1 MEAKDFYLSKPWL
14 KFYPS
19 GVPPTIELPEV
30 PVTALFD
37 RAAEKYGSRTALIFY
52 GEDIKYRQL
61 REAADRFA
69 AALAGLGVGKG
80 QKVALYLLNSPQFVI
95 AYLGILKAGAV
106 VSPVSPVYTSIE
118 LKHQLRDCGAKTIVC
133 QGILYDNVQKTGLE
147 MENVILTGIE
157 EYLPPVT
164 RLLGKG
170 VLKRRF
176 GERSKPPEEIYR
188 REGFFKFQDLLRKYP
203 PRPPAVDIDPRADLA
218 SLPYTGGTTGPS
230 KGVLLTHAN
239 LVACQQQIQA
249 FWSPKIEE
257 GKEVVMAFLPFYHIY
272 GQVALML
279 NSLISG
285 LTLVLFTTPDYDEI
299 LYAAEKYGAT
309 VFYGVPTI
317 YEFLREYEKT
327 ARVNWKRV
335 KVIVCGADTLHEKT
349 VEGWRQ
355 RTGTGI
361 SEGYGM
367 TETSAVS
374 HITPPDRPK
383 VGSFGVPIPNVLAA
397 IVDPETNAFLPPGE
411 VGELIISGPNIMEGY
426 WQQPEETAR
435 TLVEL
440 EGRKWL
446 KTGDLARMD
455 EEGYFFFYDRKKD
468 LIKYKGYSV
477 FAREVEE
484 VLYGHPQVKMAGV
497 IGVPDPKV
505 GQIIKANVVL
515 FSEARGKVSEEE
527 IIAYCRERLAHY
539 KVPQIVEFRGE
550 LPKTDVGKVSRRE
563 LREEAEGL

>member
-1 MEAKDFYLSKPWL
+1 
-14 KFYPS
+14 
-19 GVPPTIELPEV
+19 
-30 PVTALFD
+30 
-37 RAAEKYGSRTALIFY
+37 
-52 GEDIKYRQL
+52 
-61 REAADRFA
+61 
-69 AALAGLGVGKG
+69 
-80 QKVALYLLNSPQFVI
+80 
-95 AYLGILKAGAV
+95 
-106 VSPVSPVYTSIE
+106 
-118 LKHQLRDCGAKTIVC
+118 
-133 QGILYDNVQKTGLE
+133 
-147 MENVILTGIE
+147 
-157 EYLPPVT
+157 
-164 RLLGKG
+164 
-170 VLKRRF
+170 
-176 GERSKPPEEIYR
+176 
-188 REGFFKFQDLLRKYP
+188 
-203 PRPPAVDIDPRADLA
+203 
-218 SLPYTGGTTGPS
+218 
-230 KGVLLTHAN
+230 
-239 LVACQQQIQA
+239 
-249 FWSPKIEE
+249 
-257 GKEVVMAFLPFYHIY
+257 PFYHIY

-285 LTLVLFTTPDYDEI
+285 LALVLFTTPDYDEI
-299 LYAAEKYGAT
+299 LYAAEKYNAT

-397 IVDPETNAFLPPGE
+397 IVDPDTNAFLPPGE

-435 TLVEL
+435 TLIEL

-455 EEGYFFFYDRKKD
+455 EDGYFFFYDRKKD

-484 VLYGHPQVKMAGV
+484 VLYSHPQVKMAGV

>member
-19 GVPPTIELPEV
+19 GVPSTIELPEV

-52 GEDIKYRQL
+52 GEDLKYRQL

-133 QGILYDNVQKTGLE
+133 QDILYDNVQKTGLE

-157 EYLPPVT
+157 EFLPPVT

-188 REGFFKFQDLLRKYP
+188 RAGFYKFQDLLKKYP

-249 FWSPKIEE
+249 FWAPKIEE

-285 LTLVLFTTPDYDEI
+285 LALVLFTTPDYDEI
-299 LYAAEKYGAT
+299 LYAAEKYNAT

-383 VGSFGVPIPNVLAA
+383 VGSFG
-397 IVDPETNAFLPPGE
+397 
-411 VGELIISGPNIMEGY
+411 
-426 WQQPEETAR
+426 
-435 TLVEL
+435 
-440 EGRKWL
+440 
-446 KTGDLARMD
+446 
-455 EEGYFFFYDRKKD
+455 
-468 LIKYKGYSV
+468 
-477 FAREVEE
+477 
-484 VLYGHPQVKMAGV
+484 
-497 IGVPDPKV
+497 
-505 GQIIKANVVL
+505 
-515 FSEARGKVSEEE
+515 
-527 IIAYCRERLAHY
+527 
-539 KVPQIVEFRGE
+539 
-550 LPKTDVGKVSRRE
+550 
-563 LREEAEGL
+563 

>member
-1 MEAKDFYLSKPWL
+1 MDAKEFYFSKPWL

-19 GVPPTIELPEV
+19 GVPHTVEIPPV

-37 RAAEKYGSRTALIFY
+37 GAAEKYGNKAALIFY
-52 GEDIKYRQL
+52 GEEIRYRQL
-61 REAADRFA
+61 RDAVDRFA
-69 AALAGLGVGKG
+69 AALADLGIGKG
-80 QKVALYLLNSPQFVI
+80 QRVALYLLNSPQFVI
-95 AYLGILKAGAV
+95 AYFGILKTGATV
-106 VSPVSPVYTSIE
+106 TPISPVYTSIE
-118 LKHQLRDCGAKTIVC
+118 VRHQLQDSGAKTIVC
-133 QGILYDNVQKTGLE
+133 QDILYENVQKTGLE
-147 MENVILTGIE
+147 LENVILTGVE
-157 EYLPPVT
+157 EYLPSVM
-164 RLLGKG
+164 RFLGKG
-170 VLKRRF
+170 VLKRRL
-176 GERSKPPEEIYR
+176 GDRSKPPEEIYKR
-188 REGFFKFQDLLRKYP
+188 TGFYRLQDLLKKYP
-203 PRPPAVDIDPRADLA
+203 PRPPAVTIDPRVDVA

-249 FWSPKIEE
+249 FWEPEIEE
-257 GKEVVMAFLPFYHIY
+257 GKEVVIAFLPFYHIY
-272 GQVALML
+272 GQVAIML

-299 LYAAEKYGAT
+299 LYAIEKYNAT

-327 ARVNWKRV
+327 VRVNWQRL

-349 VEGWRQ
+349 INGWKQ
-355 RTGTGI
+355 RTGADIT
-361 SEGYGM
+361 EGYGM

-374 HITPPDRPK
+374 HITPPERPK

-397 IVDPETNAFLPPGE
+397 VVDPETNAFLPPGE
-411 VGELIISGPNIMEGY
+411 VGELIISAPNIMEGY

-435 TLVEL
+435 ALIEL
-440 EGRKWL
+440 EERKWL

-455 EEGYFFFYDRKKD
+455 EEGYFYFYDRKKD

-484 VLYGHPQVKMAGV
+484 VLYSHPQVKMAGV

-515 FSEARGKVSEEE
+515 FSEARGKVSEDE
-527 IIAYCRERLAHY
+527 IIAYCKERLAHY